1 MKFIVKL
8 GTIFILLPAK
18 VVLNDMS
25 VGVNPRMNIHQ
36 KGKSVCEH
44 SISHYKNVCK
54 SGSFPIHILEKLEG
68 DGFINGQWDF
78 TVKKLFL
85 EREDIGWTNCAPY
98 GLNER
103 VKSSNLEQPTGKMFL
118 PFPGFSNRCD
128 YLL

>member
-54 SGSFPIHILEKLEG
+54 GFCFSVQIHEKLEG
-68 DGFINGQWDF
+68 DGFINGPRDF
-78 TVKKLFL
+78 AV
-85 EREDIGWTNCAPY
+85 
-98 GLNER
+98 
-103 VKSSNLEQPTGKMFL
+103 
-118 PFPGFSNRCD
+118 
-128 YLL
+128 